1 MNTADHPRLLPF
13 ARHLAALGLALAAL
27 LSSAMPPAVGEEIR
41 ADATLELIDAA
52 GGNLARIQVEIADT
66 PRARA
71 RGLMHRSLPND
82 ESGMLFVFPEAAP
95 RRFWMR
101 NTPGS
106 LDILFADADRR
117 IIHIARGTRPMS
129 DRTYASGGAAKY
141 VLETRAGFAAR
152 HKILPGARFDYYPRP
167 LRHHGLEQ
175 R

>member
-1 MNTADHPRLLPF
+1 VTTADHPRLFPF
-13 ARHLAALGLALAAL
+13 PRHLAALGLALAAL
-27 LSSAMPPAVGEEIR
+27 LSSPMPPAFGEGIR
-41 ADATLELIDAA
+41 PDATLELIDAT
-52 GGNLARIQVEIADT
+52 GGSITRIQVEIADT

-82 ESGMLFVFPEAAP
+82 ESGMLFIFPEAAP
-95 RRFWMR
+95 RSFWMR

-117 IIHIARGTRPMS
+117 IIRIARETRPMS

-152 HKILPGARFDYYPRP
+152 HKILPGARFDYDPRP
-167 LRHHGLEQ
+167 LRHHGPEQ